1 MSGLTAK
8 RSYRRFIAG
17 LTAILM
23 AVIVSTA
30 EAVETIIVGEI
41 VNETTGEAIPNVNIH
56 FRGTKIGTSSDANG
70 AYALRVDM
78 QAKAQ
83 LVFSAVGYYT
93 QRFEI
98 EPGSMAGLQVSMRE
112 KVATLT
118 EVVIAPNE
126 NPALAIL
133 RQVREHRKENDRTL
147 HADLMT
153 DVKREQ
159 TLYVSHI
166 GKRQLRRALWRSL
179 QAGMIAQEDSTY
191 ILPLYRETQTYRLN
205 GKEMIPANDQRT
217 QALILT
223 STDYSA
229 LIGSEGNLNFYAPS
243 VSLMKHAFLS
253 PLAPSGNLYYRYYLT
268 ESEANGLTE
277 SEANDLTAE
286 RSDSASGPSAEGGLV
301 RIAFRTRNP
310 FYATFNGE
318 MVIDTTTFALRAINA
333 YVPAEVAVNYV
344 NTLHVSQTLLP
355 DGSIADEHISAL
367 LDVNIKSE
375 KAGTVF
381 PTLLLNTSLSR
392 DPRTTSLPSLP
403 SLPSSTSYTSSSSS
417 SSSSSSPS
425 SPSSSEVSADSAF
438 AALDSLPIIK
448 TAKWFATIATTGY
461 IPTGSFL
468 DIGHIE
474 EILQVNHH
482 EGVHL
487 GLPFRTNEK
496 MSKIVSLEASVGY
509 GIKDRRAKGLGRIS
523 VNLPTLRRNILQL
536 EYHDRYVWSEVD
548 DFDRL
553 MRENSMGWRN
563 FDFTSYAFEALHRD
577 KKCVNTAIRQ
587 RQLQFHWFADWTS
600 FLETHAYVRI
610 GNQPADI
617 QLSNSQIFKSSNIN
631 YQSLSLIA
639 RFSWGERKYDGY
651 FLRRYAYS
659 SKYPVLYVGLEGG
672 HWSPTGTK
680 SADLTAQRSNSAN
693 GLSAEGG
700 LFTHLRLML
709 TQHANLGMGGTLT
722 YVVQGGAIFGKVP
735 PTLLWHANANQG
747 YAYDPYRFTMLH
759 GYELMADKY
768 VALHAEWNGQGILF
782 NLIPGIRW
790 LHLRE
795 LVEAKIAYG
804 YLSEIHKSQI
814 TNVKS
819 QHNFYAEVGV
829 GLGNILRVCDLYS
842 VWGYTKESRW
852 QWAMRFRIHLGL

>member
-1 MSGLTAK
+1 MTKLRNIVFLGLLALG
-8 RSYRRFIAG
+8 SW
-17 LTAILM
+17 LH
-23 AVIVSTA
+23 
-30 EAVETIIVGEI
+30 AVETIIVGEI

-147 HADLMT
+147 HADLST
-153 DVKREQ
+153 DVQREQ

-191 ILPLYRETQTYRLN
+191 ILPLYRETHTYRLN
-205 GKEMIPANDQRT
+205 GKEMTPANDQRT

-253 PLAPSGNLYYRYYLT
+253 PLAPGGNLYYRYY
-268 ESEANGLTE
+268 LTE

-301 RIAFRTRNP
+301 KIAFRTRNP

-344 NTLHVSQTLLP
+344 NTLHVSQSLLP

-375 KAGTVF
+375 KAGTIF

-403 SLPSSTSYTSSSSS
+403 SSSSSS
-417 SSSSSSPS
+417 SFSSSPS

-438 AALDSLPIIK
+438 AALDSLLIIR

-577 KKCVNTAIRQ
+577 KRCVNTAIRQ

-600 FLETHAYVRI
+600 FLETHAYVRV

-617 QLSNSQIFKSSNIN
+617 GGQNSDFRIQNSDIN

-680 SADLTAQRSNSAN
+680 GADLTAQRSNSAN

-722 YVVQGGAIFGKVP
+722 YVLQGGAIFGKVP

-795 LVEAKIAYG
+795 LVEGKIAYG

-819 QHNFYAEVGV
+819 PHNFYAEVGV

-842 VWGYTKESRW
+842 VWGYTKDTRW

>member
-1 MSGLTAK
+1 MTKLRNIVFLGLLALG
-8 RSYRRFIAG
+8 SW
-17 LTAILM
+17 LH
-23 AVIVSTA
+23 
-30 EAVETIIVGEI
+30 AVETIIVGEI

-147 HADLMT
+147 HADLTT
-153 DVKREQ
+153 DVQREQ

-205 GKEMIPANDQRT
+205 GKEMTPANDQRT

-253 PLAPSGNLYYRYYLT
+253 PLAPSGNLYYRYYLIENET
-268 ESEANGLTE
+268 
-277 SEANDLTAE
+277 NDLTAE
-286 RSDSASGPSAEGGLV
+286 RSDSANGPSAEGGLV

-344 NTLHVSQTLLP
+344 NTLHVSQSLLP

-375 KAGTVF
+375 KAGTIF
-381 PTLLLNTSLSR
+381 PTLLLNTSLRNPEAAVVRNPDAAVVRNNGITELR
-392 DPRTTSLPSLP
+392 D
-403 SLPSSTSYTSSSSS
+403 YDSSSAA
-417 SSSSSSPS
+417 P
-425 SPSSSEVSADSAF
+425 DSAF
-438 AALDSLPIIK
+438 AALDSLPIIR

-468 DIGHIE
+468 DVGHIE

-617 QLSNSQIFKSSNIN
+617 GGQNSEVRFQNSDIN
-631 YQSLSLIA
+631 YQSISLIA

-659 SKYPVLYVGLEGG
+659 SKYPVLYVGLESG

-680 SADLTAQRSNSAN
+680 SADQT
-693 GLSAEGG
+693 AEGG

-795 LVEAKIAYG
+795 LVEGKIAYG

-814 TNVKS
+814 TNVTS
-819 QHNFYAEVGV
+819 PHNFYAEVGV

-842 VWGYTKESRW
+842 VWGYTKDTRW